1 MKNLFLSA
9 AIVLVLGG
17 LISFASASPIS
28 SKIEQTISIQEEYT
42 EIKLE
47 EVPTAITDAL
57 KKAYPDGVLTK
68 AYKNA
73 KSEYKLDV
81 TVGDKV
87 GSLYANADGTW
98 IKK

>member
-9 AIVLVLGG
+9 AIVLGSLT
-17 LISFASASPIS
+17 SFASTSPVTNTTV
-28 SKIEQTISIQEEYT
+28 KVISIEDEYT

-47 EVPTAITDAL
+47 ELPALITEAL
-57 KKAYPDGVLTK
+57 KKAYPDAVITK
-68 AYKNA
+68 AYKNE

-81 TVGDKV
+81 TVGEKV
-87 GSLYANADGTW
+87 GNLFANADGTW

>member
-9 AIVLVLGG
+9 AIVLGSLT
-17 LISFASASPIS
+17 SFASTSPITNTIV
-28 SKIEQTISIQEEYT
+28 KTISIEEEYT

-47 EVPTAITDAL
+47 ELPAAISESL
-57 KKAYPDGVLTK
+57 KKAYPDAVITK
-68 AYKNA
+68 AYKNE

-87 GSLYANADGTW
+87 GNLFANADGTW

>member
-9 AIVLVLGG
+9 TIVLGSLT
-17 LISFASASPIS
+17 SFASTSPITNTIVKS
-28 SKIEQTISIQEEYT
+28 ISIEEEYT

-47 EVPTAITDAL
+47 ELPAPIAESL
-57 KKAYPDGVLTK
+57 KKAYPDAVITK
-68 AYKNA
+68 AYKNE

-87 GSLYANADGTW
+87 GNLFANADGTW